1 MSNDDPSKYGAPP
14 SYEEAVSANPQ
25 TNAPIQGYT
34 PVQGG
39 VPPYPVNSDGT
50 GGMPYSPYTA
60 YPTSYPTSQYPPQS
74 GYPPTV
80 SSTGVYPGQASG
92 CGYGQYG
99 QNRQIPTELDR
110 RRARRKLVF
119 MTLFIFIMLLVI
131 FALIRWFLT

>member
-1 MSNDDPSKYGAPP
+1 MDTVYDNVQTLWFFWIDPSKYGAPP

-74 GYPPTV
+74 GYPPTI
-80 SSTGVYPGQASG
+80 SNTGVYAGEPYHSDVH
-92 CGYGQYG
+92 CGKV
-99 QNRQIPTELDR
+99 T
-110 RRARRKLVF
+110 
-119 MTLFIFIMLLVI
+119 
-131 FALIRWFLT
+131 